1 MRAGGLTQTLIK
13 SQRDM
18 ILTDQGFHLKE
29 EQYRQF
35 LEAIYG
41 QYIRQIFCLFKKCLV
56 RNMKMHENE
65 GGRAHSYALQSYLD
79 ILSKIFPGDFGEL
92 SSSGRSS
99 GRSIPFAWSIL
110 VKSTSSESCAS
121 CDSEVPGQLSVG
133 SMLIGLTFDLIPS
146 QKVTSYDPVD

>member
-1 MRAGGLTQTLIK
+1 MRAGGLTQMLIK

-41 QYIRQIFCLFKKCLV
+41 QYIQQIFCLLKKCLVRNMKMHENEGGGLTQMLIKSYRDMILTDQRFHLKEEQYRQFLNAIYGQYFQQIFCLLKKCLV

-65 GGRAHSYALQSYLD
+65 GGRAHSYANKNLQRHD
-79 ILSKIFPGDFGEL
+79 IGK
-92 SSSGRSS
+92 
-99 GRSIPFAWSIL
+99 
-110 VKSTSSESCAS
+110 
-121 CDSEVPGQLSVG
+121 
-133 SMLIGLTFDLIPS
+133 
-146 QKVTSYDPVD
+146 